1 MTKSFT
7 CARCGATFVAA
18 LSPNHHGP
26 MPHTCGACKRKIKR
40 ESDRR
45 YQQRAYSSGLVGPA
59 TQTKTCRR
67 CGKQFAEPALKP
79 NRPPAHDEGY
89 VEHRYC
95 PSCRDSIQRAARAC
109 DRRFTDV
116 GGHVDIS
123 EDVP

>member
-18 LSPNHHGP
+18 FGPHHHGP

-59 TQTKTCRR
+59 TKTKTCRR
-67 CGKQFAEPALKP
+67 CGKPFAEPALKP

-89 VEHRYC
+89 VEHRCC

-109 DRRFTDV
+109 DRRYTDV
-116 GGHVDIS
+116 GGHVGYS
-123 EDVP
+123 EDEP

>member
-7 CARCGATFVAA
+7 CARCGATFTAA
-18 LSPNHHGP
+18 LSSNHHGP
-26 MPHTCGACKRKIKR
+26 MPHTCGACKLADKRKHDRIYR
-40 ESDRR
+40 ERH
-45 YQQRAYSSGLVGPA
+45 YSSGLVGPA
-59 TQTKTCRR
+59 TATKTCRR
-67 CGKQFAEPALKP
+67 CGKPFAEPALKP

-109 DRRFTDV
+109 DRRFADE